1 MKRTKKSVGVKARYT
16 KDDITRIN
24 NAFYKKVDE
33 YSKLSLEELKELYP
47 ILGGSYRTA
56 CLEVV
61 KDKLQQEKEAKLN
74 EAIVEAVE
82 EVKQT
87 NNPEDE
93 KIQTD

>member
-16 KDDITRIN
+16 KDDIARIN

-33 YSKLSLEELKELYP
+33 YSKLSLDELKELYP
-47 ILGGSYRTA
+47 ILGGSYRVA

-74 EAIVEAVE
+74 EAIVDAVE
-82 EVKQT
+82 EVKQA
-87 NNPEDE
+87 NNPENE
-93 KIQTD
+93 QIQTN